1 MSRYIDADKLTTYLK
16 GKIKTAQSTIVINNL
31 LGAMRDMEAGG
42 MVTVPYSG
50 WISVEDRLPEPGQ
63 YCLLR
68 HQYQT
73 VEFEPITAGYYFK
86 DTKTKGH
93 PRFYFYYAAI
103 NNFGDTVRAK
113 DICPGNEFVTHWM
126 PMPEPPEDNN
136 DKSM

>member
-31 LGAMRDMEAGG
+31 LDAMRDMEVGET
-42 MVTVPYSG
+42 VTVPYSG

-73 VEFEPITAGYYFK
+73 VEFEPITAGYYLR
-86 DTKTKGH
+86 TQ
-93 PRFYFYYAAI
+93 RFYFYYAAI
-103 NNFGDTVRAK
+103 NNFGDMVRVK
-113 DICPGNEFVTHWM
+113 SVCPGNEFVTHWM
-126 PMPEPPEDNN
+126 PLPEPPKDNN
-136 DKSM
+136 C